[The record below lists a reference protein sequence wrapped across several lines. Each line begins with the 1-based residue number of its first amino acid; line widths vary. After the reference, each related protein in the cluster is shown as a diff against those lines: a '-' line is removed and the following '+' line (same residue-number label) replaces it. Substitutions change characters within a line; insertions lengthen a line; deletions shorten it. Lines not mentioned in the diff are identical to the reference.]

1 MHIMPFDLK
10 NITDNLNADC
20 KPSLLRAD
28 RITLTYISLSN
39 YKFNHYRKFDT
50 RDGGFSEWAD
60 ILE

>member
-10 NITDNLNADC
+10 YITENLSTVC
-20 KPSLLRAD
+20 KPSVPRVD
-28 RITLTYISLSN
+28 CITFQYNSLSN
-39 YKFNHYRKFDT
+39 YKFHNYRKFDA